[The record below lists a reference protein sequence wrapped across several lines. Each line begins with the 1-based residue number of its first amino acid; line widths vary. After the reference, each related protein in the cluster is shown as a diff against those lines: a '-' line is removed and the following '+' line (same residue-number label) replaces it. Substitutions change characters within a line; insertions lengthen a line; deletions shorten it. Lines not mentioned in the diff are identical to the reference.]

1 MINTGKTFWALFKAS
16 YERVDLEKNVIVKLQ
31 HQVVKAELWILYSIT
46 SLYEDER
53 GKCSMIFQKKKKKRL
68 LSFTK

>member
-1 MINTGKTFWALFKAS
+1 MINTGKTFWALFKTS

-46 SLYEDER
+46 SLYEDDR
-53 GKCSMIFQKKKKKRL
+53 GKCSMIFQK
-68 LSFTK
+68 